1 MAGARWWR
9 TGAQWGRWIA
19 SHFCVLSLISW
30 ADGWATRMGRM
41 LLRSCRGMR
50 CAVFP
55 MDDHTVDF
63 RWLTP
68 AALSFGAPFGRL
80 VARFADALCAR
91 RAGSFRVAMIA
102 VDSRCWLTDVG
113 EKTVNSQS
121 WLMIIMVDSRCWWMD
136 VGDKDG
142 QFPMLADGCRRD
154 KDGCFPML
162 VVVRRQ

>member
-1 MAGARWWR
+1 
-9 TGAQWGRWIA
+9 
-19 SHFCVLSLISW
+19 
-30 ADGWATRMGRM
+30 MGRM

-50 CAVFP
+50 CAGVCASGTVAVFP
-55 MDDHTVDF
+55 MDGWMDVVDDDHTVDF